1 MTNKW
6 IELQKSLSDM
16 EARTGYSELDRISQ
30 RTLEWVATLKP
41 SALPLYVQAVILRCG
56 VASPASLH
64 KALTTLE
71 RRGLLSIEVD
81 KEDAR
86 RRIVTMTPKANE
98 LFARLSAGVVKLAR
112 GMR

>member
-1 MTNKW
+1 MSSLWPNFRRNLTV
-6 IELQKSLSDM
+6 IENSC
-16 EARTGYSELDRISQ
+16 GYSELDRISQ

-86 RRIVTMTPKANE
+86 RRIVTMTPKANK
-98 LFARLSAGVVKLAR
+98 LFARLSAEVEKMVR
-112 GMR
+112 GIV